1 MNEQMHRS
9 TVFWHI
15 FASEFG
21 RFLRQCTAMII
32 MGENKVEE
40 GMILMEVRI
49 EGGGGG
55 DGGSRGEGMG
65 RWGK

>member
-49 EGGGGG
+49 EGGGWR
-55 DGGSRGEGMG
+55 RG
-65 RWGK
+65 K

>member
-1 MNEQMHRS
+1 MNEQRHKS

-15 FASEFG
+15 FGLEFG

-40 GMILMEVRI
+40 GMIFMEVRI
-49 EGGGGG
+49 EDGGGGR
-55 DGGSRGEGMG
+55 RG
-65 RWGK
+65 K